1 MAEPLTRILAL
12 ALRHKPELFGIAVDN
27 QGWADL
33 ERLSAGLCAHFPALP
48 AAADQIREFVAG
60 DIVER
65 FEIEGERIRALY
77 GHSLQ
82 HVIVG
87 ELAEPPALLYHATR
101 AVLLP
106 RIREH
111 GLLAKGRNG
120 VHLTTRWDYAVSVRD
135 THSQAGQRG
144 VILAVETEKTR
155 FKGIVFYR
163 ATEHVWL
170 SPYIPASY
178 LAFVSIEPTTRVGSR
193 PPGTLVPLDNMYNRA
208 IVQARLSELCEAETG
223 D

>member
-33 ERLSAGLCAHFPALP
+33 EKLSAGLTAHFPALP
-48 AAADQIREFVAG
+48 ASPDRIRDFVAR
-60 DIVER
+60 DVVER
-65 FEIEGERIRALY
+65 FEIRGERIRALY

-87 ELAEPPALLYHATR
+87 EQAEPPPLLYHATR

-106 RIREH
+106 GIRQN

-120 VHLTTRWDYAVSVRD
+120 VHLTVRWDYAVSVRD
-135 THSQAGQRG
+135 THSRAGHRG
-144 VILAVETEKTR
+144 IILAVETEKTR

-170 SPYIPASY
+170 SPYIPSRF
-178 LAFVSIEPTTRVGSR
+178 LAV
-193 PPGTLVPLDNMYNRA
+193 VPLDSARTQNHPSGMLIPLDNHDNNAILRA
-208 IVQARLSELCEAETG
+208 ELEGLSG
-223 D
+223 DE